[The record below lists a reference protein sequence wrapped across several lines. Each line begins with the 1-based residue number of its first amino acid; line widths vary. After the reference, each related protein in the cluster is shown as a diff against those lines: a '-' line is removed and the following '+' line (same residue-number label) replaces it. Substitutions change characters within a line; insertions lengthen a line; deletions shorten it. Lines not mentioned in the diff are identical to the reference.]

1 MADLLKRLQISEQ
14 QYGVGMED
22 NPFKDASP
30 DECMSVCF
38 GGGGGRSPP
47 PPPPQTVT
55 QQTSNIP
62 EYFQPYLERLFER
75 AEAVTTEPF
84 ERYEGQRLALP
95 SPQQQAAYQ
104 GVEEMVGGYKPY
116 IATADLLTAQAAQQ
130 STDPTAI
137 ASRMSPY
144 QQAVVDI
151 QKREALRDANKL
163 QQQIGASAV
172 GAGSFGGSRQALA
185 ETELARQ
192 TGQRLADIQAVG
204 SQQAFQQA
212 MNQLSADRAASLAA
226 GQQFAGLGA
235 QQQQLGLAGLGAL
248 ETVGGTQQAQQQKAL
263 DIAYEDF
270 ARERTFPSQQVQEM
284 SSVLRGFNLPVST
297 YTTSQAQQ
305 APPTFGQQAA
315 GLGLGALGIYGAGK
329 GVGLFA
335 EGGDVPDNPGIKKLA
350 AKAPQV
356 VEKMGF
362 DPQEVMNAYVGGR
375 MNYEE
380 GGDTGSSLR
389 DYFLDEYGTP
399 TYLTTG
405 LAAAAPFIYGVG
417 RKIATPFRLAK
428 DQLELQ
434 KRMQG
439 MTKAEKRLY
448 LDKVIKGRREKLA
461 DDPPFLFGR
470 SAKEI
475 GQSISSKAKDIAGSF
490 KNRLGRREVDE
501 VVEGMKQRGESV
513 KGKYDINL
521 PAIAG
526 RPTTGTG
533 RSTLE
538 SNLPAV
544 VTGRPMGMGTT
555 QAILRTDPTR
565 DLFNTEE
572 EINQD
577 QVPPAENQVD
587 DGDDD
592 KNKVVE
598 KDTSTLDRLKELLS
612 QKPEDM
618 TGISQAVA
626 GLQALTVGENIRTG
640 RTPLSQMGA
649 QIGEVG
655 QSFAAVEKAKRNL
668 IKDEIA
674 SLATLAG
681 LEQKEAQMRAA
692 ADEAALNRIF
702 NYHKLDIET
711 QLGVMKAIAGET
723 GASQL
728 LITDRDA
735 YFDAVDE
742 LSSRISRK
750 KPLKTKG
757 EEIGQSRTGQ
767 KLIKTGI

>member
-380 GGDTGSSLR
+380 GGDTGSSISN
-389 DYFLDEYGTP
+389 FLERYGTP
-399 TYLTTG
+399 ANIATGIAAASPFLYG
-405 LAAAAPFIYGVG
+405 LA
-417 RKIATPFRLAK
+417 RKAVTPFRLAK

-461 DDPPFLFGR
+461 DDSPFLFGR

-577 QVPPAENQVD
+577 QVPPAEDRGD